1 MLSAPPVR
9 RATWLLATIGAI
21 AARLLAAPDGAA
33 KPKAMVS
40 RSCAYQDTPAV
51 GAPAGDLRAA
61 VVCLMNLARHRAH
74 LPAIR
79 EQHQLTD
86 VAQSHSDQMVAGGF
100 FSHTNPDGSQPW
112 DRVGRAGFRWSAVGE
127 TISTGFATPASAV
140 SGWLASTEHCRIL
153 LSPSYRDVGIG
164 VAPRPVRGYATGPA
178 TWTAD
183 FALAAGS
190 GAPSNNWG
198 PANGC
203 PY

>member
-1 MLSAPPVR
+1 
-9 RATWLLATIGAI
+9 
-21 AARLLAAPDGAA
+21 
-33 KPKAMVS
+33 MVS

-61 VVCLMNLARHRAH
+61 VVCLINLARHRSH

-79 EQHQLTD
+79 KQHQLTD
-86 VAQSHSDQMVAGGF
+86 VAQSHSDQMVAEGF
-100 FSHTNPDGSQPW
+100 FSHTNPGGSQPW

-127 TISTGFATPASAV
+127 TISTGFATPADAV